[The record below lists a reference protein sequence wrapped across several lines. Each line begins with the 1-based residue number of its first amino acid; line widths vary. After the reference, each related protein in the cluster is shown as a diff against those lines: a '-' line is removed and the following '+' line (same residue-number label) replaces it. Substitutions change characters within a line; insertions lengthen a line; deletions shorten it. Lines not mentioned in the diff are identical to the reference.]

1 MRRHHY
7 LQVSM
12 IGAGDY
18 YRYHT
23 LNYLLVASPEE
34 SCAAGAGGDEG
45 KDEFYR
51 YPLSENETKTQ
62 FPLFRVFVLSNL
74 HFQDFNSSK
83 YLFTLHFK
91 FS

>member
-62 FPLFRVFVLSNL
+62 FPLFRVYFRTCTSRTSTVQNIYS
-74 HFQDFNSSK
+74 
-83 YLFTLHFK
+83 LFILNFHR
-91 FS
+91 